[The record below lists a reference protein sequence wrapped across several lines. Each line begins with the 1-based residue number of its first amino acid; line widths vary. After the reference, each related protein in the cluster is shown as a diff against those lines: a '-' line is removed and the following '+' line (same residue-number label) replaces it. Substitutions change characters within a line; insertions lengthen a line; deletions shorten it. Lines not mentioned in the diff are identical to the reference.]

1 MRIKLTITGLLAGAA
16 FAAPVSAQEPARI
29 RYESFQLA
37 NGLNVILAPDPSTQV
52 VAVDVL
58 YRAGSRNEQKGR
70 TGFAHLFEHMMF
82 QGSENVPKGGHF
94 QMVGNAGGV
103 MNGFTTEDRTEYFN
117 ILPSNRLN
125 LGLWLEA
132 DRMRSLAVNADNFA
146 NQRDAVKEELR
157 LRVDNAPYANAT
169 LSNFSSL
176 ADANSCFAYAH
187 PAIGS
192 IADLNAATLE
202 EVKSFFDSYYR
213 PNNATLVVAGD
224 FDLVAT
230 RKLIEQY
237 FGPIP
242 RGSEPPVV
250 QCDQQ
255 FNTGAISKKVDDP
268 FATLPA
274 AFHAYR
280 IPPIQHADYPA
291 LVILGE
297 IMGGGANSRLSRT
310 LVRESKIAVAAGN
323 SLNTGISGSTNR
335 SAPRAGF
342 GVVTFIAIG
351 SPAAS
356 IDSLRARLEMQ
367 VARLAKEG
375 VTPEELESAKTGY
388 KAAFIKNR
396 QQPIYIAEDLQMAKL
411 FLGGPEAVNT
421 DLNRYMQVS
430 LEDIRRVATKY
441 LRADN
446 AAFLAVTPGKKS

>member
-1 MRIKLTITGLLAGAA
+1 MRIKSTFTGLVAA
-16 FAAPVSAQEPARI
+16 AALAAPVSAQEPARI

-37 NGLNVILAPDPSTQV
+37 NGLSVILAPDPSTQV

-58 YRAGSRNEQKGR
+58 YSVGSRNEQKGR

-132 DRMRSLAVNADNFA
+132 ERMRSLAINAENFA

-157 LRVDNAPYANAT
+157 LRVDNAPYANAS
-169 LSNFSSL
+169 LANFAAL
-176 ADANSCFAYAH
+176 ADASSCFAYAH

-202 EVKSFFDSYYR
+202 EVKAFFDAYYT
-213 PNNATLVVAGD
+213 PNTATLVVAGD
-224 FDLVAT
+224 FDSAAT

-237 FGPIP
+237 FSSIP
-242 RGSEPPVV
+242 RGPEPVPV
-250 QCDQQ
+250 QCAQR
-255 FNTGAISKKVDDP
+255 FNTGAIRKKVDDP

-297 IMGGGANSRLSRT
+297 IMGGGANSRLRRT

-335 SAPRAGF
+335 PAPRAGF

-351 SPAAS
+351 SPSVSA
-356 IDSLRARLEMQ
+356 DSLGAQLETQ
-367 VARLAKEG
+367 VARLAREG
-375 VTPEELESAKTGY
+375 VSVEELESAKTSY
-388 KAAFIKNR
+388 KAAFIQNR

-411 FLGGPEAVNT
+411 FLGGPSAVNT

-430 LEDIRRVATKY
+430 REDIKRVAAKY
-441 LRADN
+441 LSADN
-446 AAFLAVTPGKKS
+446 AALLAVSPGKKS